1 MRSTP
6 SVVALSLALVA
17 GAGFLSVTRG
27 NGSADAAPA
36 AGQIAVVD
44 IVDLISSAP
53 GKRTVE
59 ASNKKRQE
67 AFQAWDAEQQ
77 RKLKEL
83 ASTYDLLP
91 KADVDRRL
99 TATHDLA
106 VAKAT
111 YDAER
116 NFQMLKAENEMGN
129 ELEALYAEVKS
140 AATRVAKQNGYLAV
154 FTKTSEPLRISSSKI
169 SAEFDAQVAARPLLY
184 WDPNLDITEMV
195 KAEMLRAA
203 PPAPATPAPGT
214 TPRPGV
220 PPPPPSGPGTPG
232 MGGN

>member
-1 MRSTP
+1 MRNTS

-44 IVDLISSAP
+44 IVELISASPA
-53 GKRTVE
+53 KRTVE
-59 ASNKKRQE
+59 ASNKRRQE
-67 AFQAWDAEQQ
+67 AFQAWDLDQQ
-77 RKLKEL
+77 KKLKEL
-83 ASTYDLLP
+83 ASRYDLLP
-91 KADVDRRL
+91 KADIDGRL

-111 YDAER
+111 YEAER
-116 NFQMLKAENEMGN
+116 NFQLMKAENEMGN
-129 ELEALYAEVKS
+129 ELETLYAGIKA
-140 AATRVAKQNGYLAV
+140 AATRVAQQNGYVAV

-169 SAEFDAQVAARPLLY
+169 SQEFDAQVAARPLLY

-195 KAEMLRAA
+195 KAELLRVQPPTPAPSI
-203 PPAPATPAPGT
+203 PPAPAMPA
-214 TPRPGV
+214 
-220 PPPPPSGPGTPG
+220 PSGPGTKPK
-232 MGGN
+232 